1 MKRFLL
7 ISFSL
12 LLSACSDGVV
22 QETLGLNREAPDEF
36 TVVSRPPLTVPPDF
50 SLRPPRPGAAPLGE
64 DAQVKAKT
72 LLTGKPDGNK
82 DPAALESPT
91 VETAVT
97 PVTRQDALSK
107 GDEALLK
114 RAGADKADATVRD
127 RLNRTDKKA
136 SDASLLDKVAPT
148 DGAEPVVNAEK
159 EAARL
164 KANKAAGKSAGEGDV
179 PVVTPKPASV
189 LDRVF

>member
-127 RLNRTDKKA
+127 RLNRTDKNA
-136 SDASLLDKVAPT
+136 SDANLLDKVAPT
-148 DGAEPVVNAEK
+148 DGAEPVVNPEK

-164 KANKAAGKSAGEGDV
+164 KANKAAGKSADEGDV